1 MSKNVVSQT
10 EEATDPQLKGTDG
23 EREGGGGGAEQVQ
36 RARSQHDEAELK
48 N

>member
-1 MSKNVVSQT
+1 MSKNVGSQT

-23 EREGGGGGAEQVQ
+23 VGGGGGAVQVQVQ

>member
-1 MSKNVVSQT
+1 MSKNVGSQT

-23 EREGGGGGAEQVQ
+23 GREREQVQ
-36 RARSQHDEAELK
+36 RAGSQHDEAELK